1 MLRVGRLPGQVV
13 VAIDLHQDTAWS
25 CMKLDVRVDD
35 IQPRRCFDWRRLR
48 LVSAILPRPAV
59 PVTRKQEAPA
69 VQDDQGR
76 PALPARA
83 RTGSNR
89 ASTRSA

>member
-35 IQPRRCFDWRRLR
+35 IQPRRCFDWRRCC
-48 LVSAILPRPAV
+48 RPMSGTS
-59 PVTRKQEAPA
+59 PSWS
-69 VQDDQGR
+69 GR
-76 PALPARA
+76 RSSL
-83 RTGSNR
+83 
-89 ASTRSA
+89 ASEG